1 MAINNIFNI
10 AGSGMN
16 AQMVRLNTTAS
27 NLANAGVVAGSEKD
41 AFRPKRAVFET
52 LVNANLQGY
61 SKEFIGGVKVA
72 EIVSDDSQAKQIH
85 DPNNARADEN
95 GFVYGSSV
103 SEVTEMVEM
112 MTAARSYE
120 NNVKVMTTARQLMLR
135 TLEISKA

>member
-1 MAINNIFNI
+1 MAIDNIFNI

-16 AQMVRLNTTAS
+16 AQMVRLNMTAS

-41 AFRPKRAVFET
+41 AFHAKRAVFET

-61 SKEFIGGVKVA
+61 SKDFVGGVKVSQ
-72 EIVSDDSQAKQIH
+72 IVDDKMKAKQIH
-85 DPNNARADEN
+85 DPMNILADKD
-95 GFVYGSSV
+95 GFVYGSNV

-120 NNVKVMTTARQLMLR
+120 NNVKVMTTAKQLMLR
-135 TLEISKA
+135 TLEISKV

>member
-27 NLANAGVVAGSEKD
+27 NLANASVVASSEKD
-41 AFRPKRAVFET
+41 AFHAKRAVFET
-52 LVNANLQGY
+52 LVNSNLKGY
-61 SKEFIGGVKVA
+61 SKDFIGGVKVT
-72 EIVSDDSQAKQIH
+72 EIVDDAAEAKQIH
-85 DPNNARADEN
+85 DPLNSLADEN
-95 GFVYGSSV
+95 GFVYASSV

>member
-1 MAINNIFNI
+1 MSINSIFNI

-27 NLANAGVVAGSEKD
+27 NLANAGVMSGTEKD
-41 AFRPKRAVFET
+41 AFRAKRAVFAT

-61 SKEFIGGVKVA
+61 SKEFVGGVKVTDIIDDA
-72 EIVSDDSQAKQIH
+72 APTKKIYDPLNVLSDKD
-85 DPNNARADEN
+85 
-95 GFVYGSSV
+95 GFVYGSNV

-112 MTAARSYE
+112 MSAARSYE